1 MTALREATS
10 NGAII
15 VSCTQCSHGAVSG
28 IYETGKALIDAGVI
42 PGGVINYL
50 LSTGSIEFS
59 SSMI

>member
-50 LSTGSIEFS
+50 QDL
-59 SSMI
+59 

>member
-42 PGGVINYL
+42 PGGWGYL
-50 LSTGSIEFS
+50 LSSIKYS
-59 SSMI
+59 IYSISII